1 MAGRRLAGH
10 QGSAGDGGET
20 VKKTALLLALA
31 LCATDLVL
39 VQQSSAQQSSAPL
52 GARLKLHWKGATV
65 YVREGSSEHELAI
78 RDHFH
83 AVILEKVILQS
94 AKEAGGFIYLLLD
107 VTGPSKVPADSHQC
121 GGGTES
127 DLIWLKLDKDWKV
140 QEAKDFRYDSCWST
154 ISADDPP
161 KWEGDT
167 LKVSVFSVASGGN
180 GVNQVATYTYKHP
193 EEGIKVTEAPAGK

>member
-1 MAGRRLAGH
+1 V
-10 QGSAGDGGET
+10 S
-20 VKKTALLLALA
+20 KTALLLALA
-31 LCATDLVL
+31 LCAGGLAF
-39 VQQSSAQQSSAPL
+39 VQQGSAHESSAPL

-65 YVREGSSEHELAI
+65 YVRDGASEHELAI

-83 AVILEKVILQS
+83 AVVLDKVVLQS

-127 DLIWLKLDKDWKV
+127 DLIWLKLDKEWKI
-140 QEAKDFRYDSCWST
+140 QDAKDFRYDSCWST

-167 LKVSVFSVASGGN
+167 LKVTVFSVASGGN
-180 GVNQVATYTYKHP
+180 GVNQVATYSYRRP
-193 EEGIKVTEAPAGK
+193 DEGIKVTETPADK